1 MIGKKKLTDLVLQS
15 FLWIYFV
22 ISVYPLIWM
31 VFYSLKNNDEIFV
44 TNPFGIPTH
53 FRIENYV
60 NAWNKF
66 DLPRY
71 IWNSFFVST
80 VTTIGV
86 VIFAVMFAYAIARLQ
101 WRFRETVRIYM
112 IVGMFIPLQVII
124 IPLAIMVKD
133 FHLTN
138 TYGAL
143 IIPYVAFGLP
153 FASLVFYG
161 FLKGIPHE
169 MEESACMDGASI
181 FRAFFRIIL
190 PILTP
195 AVATIIILQFLG
207 TWNEFL
213 LASILITKETLRT
226 LPIGLIYFQGQYATD
241 WGGMGAVMTISSL
254 PMVVLYLFFTDQVE
268 RALTVSSAVKG

>member
-1 MIGKKKLTDLVLQS
+1 
-15 FLWIYFV
+15 
-22 ISVYPLIWM
+22 
-31 VFYSLKNNDEIFV
+31 
-44 TNPFGIPTH
+44 
-53 FRIENYV
+53 
-60 NAWNKF
+60 
-66 DLPRY
+66 
-71 IWNSFFVST
+71 
-80 VTTIGV
+80 
-86 VIFAVMFAYAIARLQ
+86 MFAYAIARLQ
-101 WRFRETVRIYM
+101 WRFRETVRVYM
-112 IVGMFIPLQVII
+112 IIGMFIPLQVII

-133 FHLTN
+133 FHLSN

-181 FRAFFRIIL
+181 YRAFFRIIM

-195 AVATIIILQFLG
+195 AIATIIILQFLG

-241 WGGMGAVMTISSL
+241 WGGMGAVMTIASL

>member
-1 MIGKKKLTDLVLQS
+1 MKKALGILLQS

-22 ISVYPLIWM
+22 ISVYPLVWM

-53 FRIENYV
+53 FRFENYV
-60 NAWNKF
+60 NAWEKF

-71 IWNSFFVST
+71 IGNSLLVST
-80 VTTIGV
+80 VTTVGV

-124 IPLAIMVKD
+124 IPLAIMVKN
-133 FHLTN
+133 FHLSN
-138 TYGAL
+138 SYGAL

-153 FASLVFYG
+153 FASMVFYG
-161 FLKGIPHE
+161 FLRGIPHE

-181 FRAFFRIIL
+181 YRAFFRIIL

-213 LASILITKETLRT
+213 IASILITNETLRT
-226 LPIGLIYFQGQYATD
+226 LPIGLVYFQGLHATD
-241 WGGMGAVMTISSL
+241 WGGMGAVMTIASL
-254 PMVVLYLFFTDQVE
+254 PMVILYLFFTDRVE